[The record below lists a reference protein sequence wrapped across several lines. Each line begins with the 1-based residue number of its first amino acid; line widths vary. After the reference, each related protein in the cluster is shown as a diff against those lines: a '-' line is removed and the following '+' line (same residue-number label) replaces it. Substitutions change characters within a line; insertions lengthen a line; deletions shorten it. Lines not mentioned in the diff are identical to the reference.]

1 MFNAFI
7 RGYWEYYRELEDEFL
22 ATRRYVAFDEENY
35 SVYSI
40 EYLKLY
46 QAVCGEVDTLG
57 KEIAHMV
64 NEEFKPDDKQ
74 NNILKWWFEIQ
85 SGNWLAAKLDGQSEV
100 AGFDSPLSSA
110 SCTFLGRHEIVPW
123 DGYETEWFL
132 DKKNRRRCRLVPGK
146 TVPSWWSSY
155 NHIKH
160 NRTSFSSGSGKTNY
174 SEANLGNLINAFAGL
189 YILESSYMEFLGT
202 ADDIESFADES
213 RLFVEKKYV
222 TSSEISNLFL

>member
-22 ATRRYVAFDEENY
+22 VTRRYVAFDEENY

-74 NNILKWWFEIQ
+74 NNIPQMVVRDTVGK
-85 SGNWLAAKLDGQSEV
+85 LAG
-100 AGFDSPLSSA
+100 
-110 SCTFLGRHEIVPW
+110 C
-123 DGYETEWFL
+123 
-132 DKKNRRRCRLVPGK
+132 
-146 TVPSWWSSY
+146 
-155 NHIKH
+155 
-160 NRTSFSSGSGKTNY
+160 
-174 SEANLGNLINAFAGL
+174 
-189 YILESSYMEFLGT
+189 
-202 ADDIESFADES
+202 
-213 RLFVEKKYV
+213 
-222 TSSEISNLFL
+222 

>member
-22 ATRRYVAFDEENY
+22 VTRRYVAFDEENY

-123 DGYETEWFL
+123 DGYETEWLL
-132 DKKNRRRCRLVPGK
+132 DKK
-146 TVPSWWSSY
+146 
-155 NHIKH
+155 
-160 NRTSFSSGSGKTNY
+160 
-174 SEANLGNLINAFAGL
+174 
-189 YILESSYMEFLGT
+189 
-202 ADDIESFADES
+202 IEGGVA
-213 RLFVEKKYV
+213 LFRAK
-222 TSSEISNLFL
+222 LFLLGGVLITTLNTIVRVSAQDQGRRTIRKRIWAI